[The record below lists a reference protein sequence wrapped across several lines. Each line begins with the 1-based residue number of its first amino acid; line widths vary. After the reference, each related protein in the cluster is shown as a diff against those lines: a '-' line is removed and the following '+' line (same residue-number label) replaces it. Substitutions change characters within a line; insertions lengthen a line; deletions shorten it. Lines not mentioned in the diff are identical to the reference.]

1 VVGCRKRPREG
12 GEGECA
18 VVARVVVVVVVVV
31 GTRVVVVS

>member
-1 VVGCRKRPREG
+1 VVGCGKRPREG

-18 VVARVVVVVVVVV
+18 VVARVVVVVVVV